1 MSQKKN
7 KAKIPLNVYL
17 GYLLLLTFVFTAVSF
32 AKFAVSGDAG
42 DTARVASF
50 SVSAATGSQTDKTLN
65 SSDASQ
71 KFTTSQSAAYEV
83 KVTNV
88 ENGKTAEVAVGYD
101 IIVTVNSADIAP
113 EALKLSIDGTQ
124 LTAVQQAGK
133 LVFTYTAKTPMPA
146 CESTQRTHTLTVAVA
161 SQYVKSD
168 IDKMPIS
175 VSVLFE
181 QID

>member
-17 GYLLLLTFVFTAVSF
+17 GYLLILTFVFTAVSF

-65 SSDASQ
+65 FSDASQ

-133 LVFTYTAKTPMPA
+133 LIYTYTASPMPA
-146 CESTQRTHTLTVAVA
+146 SESTRRTHTLTVAVA
-161 SQYVKSD
+161 SQYVESD
-168 IDKMPIS
+168 IEKMPIS